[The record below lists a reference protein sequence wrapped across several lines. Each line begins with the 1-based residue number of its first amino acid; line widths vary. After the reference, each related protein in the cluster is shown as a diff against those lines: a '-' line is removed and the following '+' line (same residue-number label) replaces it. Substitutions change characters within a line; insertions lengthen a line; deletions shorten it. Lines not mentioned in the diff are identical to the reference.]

1 MIKWDNSYNIGI
13 ETIDEQ
19 HKYLFKLCRDL
30 EILLETPNAIYKVD
44 DALKIICDFRN
55 YITYHFYYEEM
66 YFSMVRYNYLANHI
80 AEHKEFKKK
89 ILDINVSNFYK
100 ENYDE
105 LQTLI
110 NFLYGWIFEHI
121 TKKDIN
127 LKTLVE

>member
-1 MIKWDNSYNIGI
+1 MIKWDDSYNIGI

-30 EILLETPNAIYKVD
+30 EILLATPNVIYKVD
-44 DALKIICDFRN
+44 DAIKIVCDFRN
-55 YITYHFYYEEM
+55 YVTYHFYYEEM
-66 YFSMVRYNYLANHI
+66 YFGMVHYAYLADHI
-80 AEHKEFKKK
+80 ADHKAFKKQ

-110 NFLYGWIFEHI
+110 NFLYGWIFDHI
-121 TKKDIN
+121 TKKDIT